1 MVTGATE
8 AGLSTAMAG
17 KKEGGPVRRTGF
29 SAAGFFDVIDVTTEQ
44 PVSSQQATRPQNL
57 YARKKG
63 RNKIKWNFAKV
74 VNLTIIDPL

>member
-1 MVTGATE
+1 
-8 AGLSTAMAG
+8 MAG